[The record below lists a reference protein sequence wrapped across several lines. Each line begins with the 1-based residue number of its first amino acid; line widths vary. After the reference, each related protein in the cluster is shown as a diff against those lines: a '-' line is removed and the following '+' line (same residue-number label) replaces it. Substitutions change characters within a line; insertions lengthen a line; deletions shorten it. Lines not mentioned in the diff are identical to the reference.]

1 MTTKEIDR
9 MITTR
14 IQTTTRL
21 FIATISLAAVALTLV
36 ATPAA
41 DAAGLRNCVDVAGPQ
56 SGRAGCYE
64 DVWVDGVQ
72 VRMTFSNTRFTGAT
86 PKELDPFYV
95 LAPQT
100 NRPQGA
106 PPNTFPHDHV
116 VRAVPNQ
123 NHGQYSVQMQGFFV
137 LCSGQGIVSGA
148 CVPSWTSVGG
158 PDPLPFAKTVDGK
171 PLTSTEAIEA
181 AADAGNLALINLGP
195 GAVIVGAIS
204 GSD

>member
-1 MTTKEIDR
+1 

-14 IQTTTRL
+14 IQTTARL
-21 FIATISLAAVALTLV
+21 FVATISVGAMALAVIAAPAVG
-36 ATPAA
+36 
-41 DAAGLRNCVDVAGPQ
+41 AAGLRNCVDVAGPQ
-56 SGRAGCYE
+56 SGRAGCFE
-64 DVWVDGVQ
+64 DVWADGTQ
-72 VRMTFSNTRFTGAT
+72 YRMTFSNTRFTGAT

-100 NRPQGA
+100 DKPQGA

-116 VRAVPNQ
+116 VRATPSQ

-137 LCSGQGIVSGA
+137 VCSGQGIVSGA
-148 CVPSWTSVGG
+148 CVPSWTSIGG
-158 PDPLPFAKTVDGK
+158 PDPLPFAQTVNGQ

-195 GAVIVGAIS
+195 GAVVVGAVT
-204 GSD
+204 GN

>member
-1 MTTKEIDR
+1 
-9 MITTR
+9 MITNR

-21 FIATISLAAVALTLV
+21 FVATVSLAAMALAVVA
-36 ATPAA
+36 APAVG
-41 DAAGLRNCVDVAGPQ
+41 AAGLRNCVDVAGPQ

-64 DVWVDGVQ
+64 DVWADGTQ
-72 VRMTFSNTRFTGAT
+72 YRMTFSNTRFTGAI

-100 NRPQGA
+100 DKPQGA

-123 NHGQYSVQMQGFFV
+123 NHGEYSLQLQGFFV

-148 CVPSWTSVGG
+148 CVPSWTSIGG
-158 PDPLPFAKTVDGK
+158 PDPMPFAKTVNGR
-171 PLTSTEAIEA
+171 PLTSTVAIEA
-181 AADAGNLALINLGP
+181 AAAAGNLALINLGP
-195 GAVIVGAIS
+195 GAVIVGAITQ
-204 GSD
+204 GN